1 MRRAQI
7 QSIAGTASLLLM
19 LAFAGAMPV
28 RSGSGLRLR
37 NFRGHRGGSSR
48 SASRL
53 ESDYSGLELP
63 AQFPEL
69 AQTVEPAQ
77 AAEFAGP
84 GWLASGTS
92 WESNALAAFAVS
104 ASPVSTSRLGPSPF
118 GSKKPASLR
127 AAVGA
132 PENSFAT
139 PAPLPPGSDPVAR
152 MLRQGGTVSTRG
164 SPLFSTGTGS

>member
-7 QSIAGTASLLLM
+7 QSILGTVSLLLM

-37 NFRGHRGGSSR
+37 NFRGHRGRSSR
-48 SASRL
+48 SASKL
-53 ESDYSGLELP
+53 DSDYSGLELP
-63 AQFPEL
+63 AQS
-69 AQTVEPAQ
+69 VEPAQ
-77 AAEFAGP
+77 AVEFAGP
-84 GWLASGTS
+84 GWLVSGTS
-92 WESNALAAFAVS
+92 RESNALAAFAVS

-127 AAVGA
+127 AAVGV
-132 PENSFAT
+132 PENPFAT

-164 SPLFSTGTGS
+164 SPLFSTETGS